1 MFPGTRVLIVED
13 EALIAMLIE
22 DYLDDLGCEIVG
34 TASRLEDGLR
44 KATDL
49 QIDVAVL
56 DINLAGTLSYPIAEV
71 LSARNIPFIFASG
84 YGLTAL
90 PQGLTGTPVLPKPY
104 EQKTLVDALIGVLGA
119 QAP

>member
-13 EALIAMLIE
+13 EALIAMLVE
-22 DYLDDLGCEIVG
+22 DYLDELGCEVVG
-34 TASRLEDGLR
+34 TASRLEEGMR

-56 DINLAGTLSYPIAEV
+56 DVNLAGTLSYPIAEV

-90 PQGLTGTPVLPKPY
+90 PNGLTGTRVLPKPF
-104 EQKTLVDALIGVLGA
+104 EQKSLADALMGALGA
-119 QAP
+119 KAP